1 MKGFLF
7 GIILT
12 LIALALGGYIL
23 LKKGYVD
30 FKADNEPSA
39 FEEHMAMA
47 AVDASTERNA
57 PEQKNP
63 IAADEVN
70 LVAGAKLYVNHC
82 AGCHGVPANPDSQ
95 FGRSFNPPV
104 PAFFKD
110 APDMPDNENFYI
122 IQHGIRWT
130 GMPAWNKTLSEGQT
144 WQLVTFLSN
153 VEKLPPA
160 ALKEFELP
168 VGAPLGALNA
178 PAAPA
183 APSAPAMHMH

>member
-12 LIALALGGYIL
+12 LIALAVGGYFL

-30 FKADNEPSA
+30 FKADQEPSA
-39 FEEHMAMA
+39 FEDHLAMS

-63 IAADEVN
+63 VPADEAD

-82 AGCHGVPANPDSQ
+82 AGCHGVPANPDSE

-104 PAFFKD
+104 PAFFKE
-110 APDMPDNENFYI
+110 APDMPQNQNFYI
-122 IQHGIRWT
+122 IQHGIRWS
-130 GMPAWNKTLSEGQT
+130 GMPAWNKTLSEAQT

-168 VGAPLGALNA
+168 AGVAAAAA

-183 APSAPAMHMH
+183 GPVAPVLPAGI

>member
-1 MKGFLF
+1 MKGLLF
-7 GIILT
+7 GTILT
-12 LIALALGGYIL
+12 LIALAVGGYFL

-30 FKADNEPSA
+30 FKADVEPSA
-39 FEEHMAMA
+39 FEDHLAMS

-63 IAADEVN
+63 VPADEPN

-82 AGCHGVPANPDSQ
+82 AGCHGLPASPDTQ

-110 APDMPDNENFYI
+110 APDMPENQNFYI
-122 IQHGIRWT
+122 IQHGIRWS
-130 GMPAWNKTLSEGQT
+130 GMPAWNKTLSEQQT

-153 VEKLPPA
+153 AEKLPPA
-160 ALKEFELP
+160 ALKEFEP
-168 VGAPLGALNA
+168 PAGSPLAA
-178 PAAPA
+178 TPSAPA
-183 APSAPAMHMH
+183 APSAPAMRMH

>member
-1 MKGFLF
+1 MKPFLF

-12 LIALALGGYIL
+12 VIALAVGGYFL

-39 FEEHMAMA
+39 LEDHLAMSA
-47 AVDASTERNA
+47 LDASTERNA

-63 IAADEVN
+63 VPADETN

-82 AGCHGVPANPDSQ
+82 ASCHGLPANPDTQ

-104 PAFFKD
+104 PAFFKE
-110 APDMPDNENFYI
+110 APDMPENQNFYI
-122 IQHGIRWT
+122 IQHGIRWS
-130 GMPAWNKTLSEGQT
+130 GMPAWKNTLNETQT
-144 WQLVTFLSN
+144 WQLVTFLGN

-160 ALKEFELP
+160 ARKELELT
-168 VGAPLGALNA
+168 
-178 PAAPA
+178 
-183 APSAPAMHMH
+183 PSAAGDATPAPTSAPPAAMHMK

>member
-12 LIALALGGYIL
+12 LIALAVGGYFL

-30 FKADNEPSA
+30 FKADQEPSA
-39 FEEHMAMA
+39 FEDHLAMS

-63 IAADEVN
+63 VPSDEAN

-82 AGCHGVPANPDSQ
+82 AGCHGVPANPDSE

-104 PAFFKD
+104 PAFFKE
-110 APDMPDNENFYI
+110 APDMPQNQNFYI
-122 IQHGIRWT
+122 IQHGIRWS
-130 GMPAWNKTLSEGQT
+130 GMPAWNKTLSEAQT

-168 VGAPLGALNA
+168 AGVAAAAAA

-183 APSAPAMHMH
+183 APTMKMH

>member
-12 LIALALGGYIL
+12 LIGLAVGGYFL

-30 FKADNEPSA
+30 FNADKEPSA
-39 FEEHMAMA
+39 LEDHLAMS

-63 IAADEVN
+63 VPADEAN

-82 AGCHGVPANPDSQ
+82 AACHGVPANADGQ

-110 APDMPDNENFYI
+110 APDMPENQNFYI
-122 IQHGIRWT
+122 IQHGIRWS
-130 GMPAWNKTLSEGQT
+130 GMPAWNKTLSEAQT
-144 WQLVTFLSN
+144 WQLVAFLSN

-168 VGAPLGALNA
+168 AGVAAAAA

-183 APSAPAMHMH
+183 APSAPTMKMQ